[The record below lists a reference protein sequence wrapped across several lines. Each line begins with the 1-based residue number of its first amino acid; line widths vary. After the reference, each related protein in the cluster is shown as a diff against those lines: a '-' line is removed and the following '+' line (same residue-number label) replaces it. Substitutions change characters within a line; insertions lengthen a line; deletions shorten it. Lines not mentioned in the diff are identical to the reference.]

1 MNDCGGCKFCLD
13 KRKFGGPGKL
23 KKRCELRVCMTPR
36 RMGAPSPKPMGAPG
50 GQQTTMVSTGPK
62 LPLEVRNKFLTTIEN
77 RQPIKIIENPPMQA
91 ENRVALENII
101 EMGLE
106 TYEVVNVNVVP
117 QVTNGLGS
125 VQLSNSTQV
134 RLAPAE
140 PNKNPCYICKQD
152 NKEDLFYCS
161 SCCTPFHQFCLHM
174 QLGTAGS
181 LIVSTTCASCQ
192 GTKADYEQAMNA
204 RAESI
209 HVKGEEIDGAQY
221 QVISFLTDA
230 EHLKMPDMILQVEE
244 EEAEAA
250 EEAQTIQAQERP
262 AQNPPVQSH
271 GAHQLP
277 RMYDNDFD
285 AYLTTI
291 SLAE

>member
-36 RMGAPSPKPMGAPG
+36 KVGAPTAKVAP
-50 GQQTTMVSTGPK
+50 TPVSSAAHK
-62 LPLEVRNKFLTTIEN
+62 LPLDVRNKFLTPIDN
-77 RQPIKIIENPPMQA
+77 RQNIKIIENPPMPA

-106 TYEVVNVNVVP
+106 TFEVVNVDVV
-117 QVTNGLGS
+117 Q
-125 VQLSNSTQV
+125 Q
-134 RLAPAE
+134 
-140 PNKNPCYICKQD
+140 PNISSGQKPCYICKRD

-161 SCCTPFHQFCLHM
+161 SCCDPFHQFCLHM
-174 QLGTAGS
+174 QVGGGGS
-181 LIVSTTCASCQ
+181 VQSISSTTCGRCQ
-192 GTKADYEQAMNA
+192 DGKGDYEQAMNA

-209 HVKGEEIDGAQY
+209 HAKCEEIDGAQY

-230 EHLKMPDMILQVEE
+230 EHLKMPEMILQVEE
-244 EEAEAA
+244 EEEEEAA
-250 EEAQTIQAQERP
+250 PSLQ
-262 AQNPPVQSH
+262 PPN
-271 GAHQLP
+271 QLP
-277 RMYDNDFD
+277 TVYDNDFD
-285 AYLTTI
+285 AYLHTI